1 MRKPSIL
8 NPSRPRHAGRRCR
21 TAPEWHPLVVEGK
34 GYMLDAGS
42 LSLVAA
48 EPPEWPS
55 VATSCRASAAPVFPD
70 PGPCGDCRFLVLN
83 LTRACN
89 LRCAYCFVKPERS
102 ASAVIDAATALRAAE
117 TLFPD
122 AGPIRIGFF
131 GGEPLVAWPVLA
143 EVMERVAELR
153 PEADFSLTTNGTLI
167 TAERAAFLARFRP
180 SVILSIDGDPVR
192 HNRLRPFADGGD
204 SFSASCAGLRR
215 LSEAGIRPTLRSTYD
230 GEGCRLS
237 DELEFLNQI
246 CDSGQAS
253 GVSVEP
259 ASLGEGC
266 ERGARA
272 VTIEALRGMEPEYMD
287 AASWFVSRVRAGKP
301 ARFMHLESMLRRL
314 VLRQAHGCEC
324 GAGRGY
330 LTLSPDLELHAC
342 HREQSCVGRI
352 SSDGSAVEWDEAA
365 RDAWRDNRLDARQKC
380 SSCGFRHLCGGGC
393 RWDGMDATGDMR
405 KPDPAGC
412 ELTRLRVLMA
422 VKSLSELGPEEA
434 ARAVS
439 NRAGAASASGNPTGK
454 G

>member
-1 MRKPSIL
+1 MERI
-8 NPSRPRHAGRRCR
+8 A
-21 TAPEWHPLVVEGK
+21 
-34 GYMLDAGS
+34 D
-42 LSLVAA
+42 
-48 EPPEWPS
+48 
-55 VATSCRASAAPVFPD
+55 
-70 PGPCGDCRFLVLN
+70 
-83 LTRACN
+83 
-89 LRCAYCFVKPERS
+89 LR
-102 ASAVIDAATALRAAE
+102 
-117 TLFPD
+117 PD
-122 AGPIRIGFF
+122 A
-131 GGEPLVAWPVLA
+131 E
-143 EVMERVAELR
+143 
-153 PEADFSLTTNGTLI
+153 FSLTTNGTLI

-180 SVILSIDGDPVR
+180 SLILSLDGDPVR

-272 VTIEALRGMEPEYMD
+272 VTIEALRGMETEYMD

-342 HREQSCVGRI
+342 HREKSRVGRV
-352 SSDGSAVEWDEAA
+352 SADGSAVEWDEAA
-365 RDAWRDNRLDARQKC
+365 RDAWRDNRLEARQKC

-422 VKSLSELGPEEA
+422 VKVLSELGPEEA
-434 ARAVS
+434 ARAVN
-439 NRAGAASASGNPTGK
+439 NRAGAVSASGNPTGK